1 MISIDKYAYMSKLK
15 RADPMPKLLFTLL
28 TLGVCLWANSI
39 AVALLVLLL
48 MGGLTVCRGGTP
60 FAVFFRLMLIPFSFL
75 MIGVVTIAVNISADR
90 EIFLFS
96 LSVFET
102 NLGVTKIGI
111 DSAARL
117 FFKALGA
124 VSCLYFLSLSTPLV
138 DLMLALRRLKVPA
151 LFLELMGLVYRFI
164 FVLLETADTMV
175 IAQHS
180 RLGYAGLAA
189 GYRSLG
195 TLAATLFIRSYKRG
209 EALYTALEARGYS
222 GELNVLEERFST
234 SWTAYLLLVGLN
246 VIIILG
252 TLFFRDQVGG
262 LLF

>member
-1 MISIDKYAYMSKLK
+1 MLNIDKYAYMSKLK
-15 RADPMPKLLFTLL
+15 ESDPMPKLVFTLL

-39 AVALLVLLL
+39 AVALLVMLV

-60 FAVFFRLMLIPFSFL
+60 HAVLIKLMLIPFSFL
-75 MIGVVTIAVNISADR
+75 IIGVITIAVNVSDNSQ
-90 EIFLFS
+90 IFLFS
-96 LSVFET
+96 LPVFDT
-102 NLGVTKIGI
+102 NLGVTQIGLVT
-111 DSAARL
+111 AARL

-138 DLMLALRRLKVPA
+138 DLMLALRRLRVPA

-175 IAQHS
+175 IAQRS

-234 SWTAYLLLVGLN
+234 SWTAYLAPVGLN
-246 VIIILG
+246 LIIILG
-252 TLFFRDQVGG
+252 TLFFRDQMGG

>member
-1 MISIDKYAYMSKLK
+1 MLNIDKYAYMSKLK
-15 RADPMPKLLFTLL
+15 QSDPMPKLVFTLL

-39 AVALLVLLL
+39 LVGLLIVLL
-48 MGGLTVCRGGTP
+48 MGGLTVYRGGTP
-60 FAVFFRLMLIPFSFL
+60 LVVLFKLMLIPFSFL
-75 MIGVVTIAVNISADR
+75 MIGVITIALNISANR
-90 EIFLFS
+90 ETFLFA
-96 LSVFET
+96 LPVFET
-102 NLGVTKIGI
+102 NLGVTLVGLNTA
-111 DSAARL
+111 SRL

-138 DLMLALRRLKVPA
+138 DLLLALRRLKVPV

-164 FVLLETADTMV
+164 FVLLETANTMV

-209 EALYTALEARGYS
+209 EALYTALEARGYN
-222 GELNVLEERFST
+222 GELNVLEESFAT
-234 SWTAYLLLVGLN
+234 SWAAYLAPMSLN
-246 VIIILG
+246 AIIILG
-252 TLFFRDQVGG
+252 TLFFRGQLGG

>member
-1 MISIDKYAYMSKLK
+1 MLNIDKYAYMSKLK
-15 RADPMPKLLFTLL
+15 QADPMLKLVFTLL
-28 TLGVCLWANSI
+28 TIGVCLWANSI
-39 AVALLVLLL
+39 MVALLIMLV

-60 FAVFFRLMLIPFSFL
+60 LAILTKLMLIPFSFL
-75 MIGVVTIAVNISADR
+75 IIGVITIAINISADR
-90 EIFLFS
+90 DIFLFS

-102 NLGVTKIGI
+102 NLGVTQLGLAT
-111 DSAARL
+111 AARL

-124 VSCLYFLSLSTPLV
+124 ASCLYFLALSTPML
-138 DLMLALRRLKVPA
+138 DLLLALRRLKVPA

-164 FVLLETADTMV
+164 FVLLETAATMV

-195 TLAATLFIRSYKRG
+195 AMAATLFIRSYKRG
-209 EALYTALEARGYS
+209 EALYTALEARGYN
-222 GELNVLEERFST
+222 GELNVLEERFPT
-234 SWTAYLLLVGLN
+234 SWVAYLAPVGLN
-246 VIIILG
+246 LVIILG
-252 TLFFRDQVGG
+252 TLFFRDQTGG